1 MEKGAPGEMG
11 NSVRLHYRALLNNSL
26 SAIFFAI
33 SDGTILE
40 ANQTAT
46 EMFGYSIEEF
56 RKIGRDAIIEL
67 KDPDMPRL
75 FAERKQEG
83 RVKGE
88 IVGVKKNGER
98 FPVEFSSS
106 VFRDEAGIEYTCTIM
121 NDVSERK
128 KAEREKNL
136 MLNST
141 DEAFILVDKEL
152 NIVSFNRQ
160 FHELYRELNGYD
172 VVKGTSILNYTQPG
186 RKEAVYE
193 IYKKV
198 LTGVSEVS
206 ELVFPVSNEVSRTYS
221 IRFHPAKDEQDEII
235 GVFVTAIDI
244 TIEKE
249 LENKQLELNK
259 QLQQRSTFI
268 ESILHYL
275 PIGIA
280 VNRIDNGKVT
290 LLNKQFSRIYGW
302 AEEDL
307 SDLENFF
314 RKVYPDESYRN
325 KMVTQIMA
333 DMESRDLDRMQWNN
347 ISITTHTGEKRI
359 VNARNIPVYDQNL
372 MISTVLDVTGDVQ
385 QAEEIK
391 RANDKLNK
399 VMDSSLD
406 IICTV
411 TAEGVFKQV
420 SKASEAM
427 WGYTPGELIGRKF
440 TEFIYPEDLPKTED
454 QIGLVMTGNKMTYI
468 KNRYV
473 HKSGRIVPMEWS
485 ARWDPKEQLRY
496 AVGRDM
502 TEKMQ
507 AEQALIESE
516 QKYRNLFENNPSP
529 MLIWDFE
536 TKQIL
541 DCNEAS
547 VQKYGY
553 TKEEFL
559 ALTIRDI
566 RPEEDIPQLDEATRD
581 ETVYGNIHKKT
592 WRHKK
597 KNGELMI
604 MDIKGHMINYHGRRA
619 SLVINNDITE
629 KVEAEERLR
638 QSEALLAEAQK
649 LAKMGSWNFDFRSDK
664 LTWSD
669 ELYNVFGT
677 DKNTFLETHKSFID
691 LVDEA
696 DREFVLETSHNT
708 RQTGAPFHI
717 EYHITTPSGEK
728 RVIEELGYGEKDKDG
743 KVIRMFGTAQDIT
756 ERKETEHK
764 IIEANQRYEYV
775 TKATFDAVW
784 DMDLING
791 KVFWGENYYRI
802 FGYMDEEQLTDIEN
816 VHKRIHPDELE
827 IFRSSIRD
835 VLQSDASNWELQHR
849 FLKSDGSYAFVL
861 NNGLVIRDET
871 GKPIRAIGAMQDITK
886 QKKEEQHLKLLESVI
901 TNAQDA
907 VLITEVEP
915 FSEFKPKIIY
925 VNEAFIQMTGYTAG
939 DIIGKTPKILQGPKS
954 DRNQLAKLSQAIRN
968 GEPCEITTVNYKKNG
983 DEFWVNL
990 AVSPVLNE
998 SGRITH
1004 WIAIER
1010 DITSRKQEELQN
1022 ALLTHIS
1029 YLFSKPVDLKEIF
1042 EGVLEAISRFAE
1054 IDASEVWIT
1063 SADQNRINLITQYAE
1078 NEKSAIFFTDTK
1090 NFWSLAKQ
1098 EGLVGMA
1105 WDAGTVQ
1112 YWENLDQIEGF
1123 IRKDVAKESGLQS
1136 AWSVPIVYNQEIIG
1150 VLMFWLSAGF
1160 IPERQLPHLFNS
1172 LGSHI
1177 GAEVK
1182 RKQLEQELSRV
1193 FRMTPDIICIAGT
1206 DGYFK
1211 KVNPAFY
1218 EMLGYEEDEL
1228 LNTPYLEL
1236 VHPDDREKTWQEE
1249 KNLLEGKPTL
1259 LFEHRFLTK
1268 SGNYVWISWTAN
1280 LMQEENLIFAAGKNI
1295 TEGKQLQQL
1304 LDKASNLAQI
1314 GGWEIDLLKGS
1325 LFWSGMTRKIHEVD
1339 QDFVPDIE
1347 TAIHFYKKEYRQLIR
1362 QAVEEAMSAGTTFDL
1377 ELQIVSALGNVKWVR
1392 AIGEAE
1398 FVNQKCIRVYGS
1410 FQDINAQKLSEIAVT
1425 DTLREKDAILESI
1438 GDAFFTVDKNL
1449 KITYWN
1455 RMAETVFGK
1464 IRNEVAGQD
1473 VRIIYKE
1480 AFDKDYFAY
1489 YQSALIQKTNQHFE
1503 AYYEPMDAW
1512 HEVSIYPSHNGLSV
1526 YCKDITYRKKVEKEI
1541 QASNERYNLAAKATS
1556 DIIWDWDLLK
1566 DEVIRSED
1574 NIEKLMGY
1582 PKEVTLSPDFD
1593 WFKLIHPDDIVR
1605 VRELLADTLSD
1616 KDQYFI
1622 DAEYRFKKA
1631 NGEYAYL
1638 YDKGY
1643 VLRDETGKAIRLI
1656 GATQD
1661 ITRIKENELQLKKR
1675 AEELAVSNLELEQFA
1690 FVASHD
1696 LQEPLRMITSFLTQ
1710 LDKKYNNVL
1719 DEKAKKYIYFA
1730 VDGAKRMR
1738 QIILDL
1744 LEYSRVGRVENAME
1758 ELDLNELIRE
1768 IVILLQKKIKD
1779 KNAEILTDPM
1789 PVIHSFRAPL
1799 RQVFQNLISNALKYS
1814 KEDSAVRIHI
1824 SITDNPDHW
1833 LFAVSDNG
1841 IGIHPDYFEKVFILF
1856 QRLHTKNEY
1865 SGTGI
1870 GLSVSKKIIE
1880 NLGGK
1885 IWVESEEGK
1894 GSTFYFTLPR

>member
-1 MEKGAPGEMG
+1 MEKGTPGEMG

-26 SAIFFAI
+26 SAIFFAL
-33 SDGTILE
+33 SDGAILE
-40 ANQTAT
+40 ANQTAS

-56 RKIGRDAIIEL
+56 RKLRRDAIIEHT
-67 KDPDMPRL
+67 DPVLSRL
-75 FAERKQEG
+75 IAERKQKD

-88 IVGVKKNGER
+88 IVGIKKNGER
-98 FPVEFSSS
+98 FPIEFSSS
-106 VFRDEAGIEYTCTIM
+106 LFRDEAGVEYTCNIM
-121 NDVSERK
+121 NDISERK
-128 KAEREKNL
+128 MADRETNL
-136 MLNST
+136 MLNNT
-141 DEAFILVDKEL
+141 NEAFILLDKEL
-152 NIVSFNRQ
+152 NIISFNRQ
-160 FHELYRELNGYD
+160 FHKLYRELYGYD
-172 VVKGTSILNYTQPG
+172 IVKGAFILDYVQPG
-186 RKEAVYE
+186 RKEMVHD

-198 LTGVSEVS
+198 LTGVSEVL
-206 ELVFPVSNEVSRTYS
+206 ERVLPVSTEVSRTYS

-235 GVFVTAIDI
+235 GVFGTVMDI
-244 TIEKE
+244 TLEKE
-249 LENKQLELNK
+249 LGNKQLELNK
-259 QLQQRSTFI
+259 QLQQRNSFI

-275 PIGIA
+275 PIGVA
-280 VNRIDNGKVT
+280 VNRIDDGKAT
-290 LLNKQFSRIYGW
+290 LLNNQFSRIYGW

-307 SDLENFF
+307 LDVESFF
-314 RKVYPDESYRN
+314 RKIYPDEPYRN

-333 DMESRDLDRMQWNN
+333 DIESRDLERMQWNN

-359 VNARNIPVYDQNL
+359 VNVRNIPMYDQNL
-372 MISTVLDVTGDVQ
+372 MISTVLDVTREAQ

-391 RANDKLNK
+391 KANDTLNRI
-399 VMDSSLD
+399 MNSSLD
-406 IICTV
+406 IICTI
-411 TAEGVFKQV
+411 TAEGVFRQV
-420 SKASEAM
+420 SKASEAL
-427 WGYTPGELIGRKF
+427 WGYTAGELIGRKF
-440 TEFIYPEDLPKTED
+440 TEFIYPEDLPKTEK
-454 QIGLVMTGNKMTYI
+454 QISQIMTGSNLTYI

-485 ARWDPKEQLRY
+485 ATWDPKEQLRY
-496 AVGRDM
+496 AVGRDV
-502 TEKMQ
+502 TEKIQ
-507 AEQALIESE
+507 AEQALVESE
-516 QKYRNLFENNPSP
+516 QKYRNLFENNPAP
-529 MLIWDFE
+529 MIIWDFK

-541 DCNEAS
+541 DCNQEAL
-547 VQKYGY
+547 QKYGY
-553 TKEEFL
+553 TKAEFL
-559 ALTIRDI
+559 GMTIKDI
-566 RPEEDIPQLDEATRD
+566 RPEEDIPELEKATRD
-581 ETVYGNIHKKT
+581 ETLYGNIHRRI

-597 KNGELMI
+597 KSGELML
-604 MDIKGHMINYHGRRA
+604 MDIKGHLINYRNRRA
-619 SLVINNDITE
+619 SFVLLNDITE
-629 KVEAEERLR
+629 KVQAEERLI
-638 QSEALLAEAQK
+638 QSEAFLAEAQH
-649 LAKMGSWNFDFRSDK
+649 LAKIGSWNFDFHLDK

-677 DKNTFLETHKSFID
+677 DKNTFLETHQSFVD

-696 DREFVLETSHNT
+696 DRELVLKTSHAT
-708 RQTGAPFHI
+708 QKTGEPFHI
-717 EYHITTPSGEK
+717 EYHVTTPSGEK
-728 RVIEELGYGEKDKDG
+728 RVIEERGYGEKDEEG
-743 KVIRMFGTAQDIT
+743 KVIRLFGTAQDIT
-756 ERKETEHK
+756 GWKIAEQK
-764 IIEANQRYEYV
+764 IIEANQRYEYA

-784 DMDLING
+784 DMDLISG

-802 FGYMDEEQLTDIEN
+802 FGYMDDEQLTDIEN
-816 VHKRIHPDELE
+816 VHKRIHPDELD
-827 IFRSSIRD
+827 IFRNSIRA

-871 GKPIRAIGAMQDITK
+871 GKPTRAIGAMQDITK

-901 TNAQDA
+901 THTQDA
-907 VLITEVEP
+907 VLITEAEP
-915 FSEFKPKIIY
+915 FDEPGPKIVY
-925 VNEAFIQMTGYTAG
+925 VNEAFTQMTGYTAEEV
-939 DIIGKTPKILQGPKS
+939 IGKTPRILQGPKS
-954 DRNQLAKLSQAIRN
+954 DRNELAKLSDAMRRW
-968 GEPCEITTVNYKKNG
+968 EPCEITTINYRKNG
-983 DEFWVNL
+983 EEFWINFSL
-990 AVSPVLNE
+990 SPVANE
-998 SGRITH
+998 TGWYTH

-1010 DITSRKQEELQN
+1010 DVSSRKQEELQN
-1022 ALLTHIS
+1022 ALFTHIS
-1029 YLFSKPVDLKEIF
+1029 YLFSNPVDLKEIF
-1042 EGVLEAISRFAE
+1042 KGVLEAISRFAG

-1063 SADQNRINLITQYAE
+1063 STDQNKINLIAQYAK
-1078 NEKSAIFFTDTK
+1078 NEKSAIFFKETK
-1090 NFWSLAKQ
+1090 NYWSLAKQ

-1105 WDAGTVQ
+1105 WDAATVQ
-1112 YWENLDQIEGF
+1112 YWENLDQMEGF
-1123 IRKDVAKESGLQS
+1123 TRKHIAQESGLQS

-1160 IPERQLPHLFNS
+1160 IPDRELPQLFNS

-1193 FRMTPDIICIAGT
+1193 FSLTPDIICIAGT

-1211 KVNPAFY
+1211 KVNPAFCR
-1218 EMLGYEEDEL
+1218 MLEYEEDEL

-1236 VHPDDREKTWQEE
+1236 VHPDDREITWQEE
-1249 KNLLEGKPTL
+1249 KNLLEGKPAL

-1268 SGNYVWISWTAN
+1268 SGKYIWISWTAN

-1304 LDKASNLAQI
+1304 LDKATDLAQI

-1325 LFWSGMTRKIHEVD
+1325 LFWSEMTKKIHEVD
-1339 QDFVPDIE
+1339 RDFVPDIE
-1347 TAIHFYKKEYRQLIR
+1347 TGIHFYKKEYRQRIR
-1362 QAVEEAMSAGTTFDL
+1362 QAIEDAMSAGTAFDL
-1377 ELQIVSALGNVKWVR
+1377 ELQIISALGNVKWVR
-1392 AIGEAE
+1392 VIGEAE

-1410 FQDINAQKLSEIAVT
+1410 IQDINAQKLSEITVT

-1455 RMAETVFGK
+1455 RMSETVFGK
-1464 IRNEVAGQD
+1464 IRNEVIGLD
-1473 VRIIYKE
+1473 VQTIYKE
-1480 AFDKDYFAY
+1480 TFDKEYFAY
-1489 YQSALIQKTNQHFE
+1489 YKSALIKKTNQHFE
-1503 AYYEPMDAW
+1503 SRYEPMDAW
-1512 HEVSIYPSHNGLSV
+1512 HEVSIYPSNNGLSV

-1541 QASNERYNLAAKATS
+1541 QVSNERYNLAAKATS
-1556 DIIWDWDLLK
+1556 DIVWDWDLLK

-1582 PKEVTLSPDFD
+1582 PREISSNRDFN
-1593 WFKLIHPDDIVR
+1593 WFNLIHPDDIER
-1605 VRELLADTLSD
+1605 VKELMTNILSD

-1643 VLRDETGKAIRLI
+1643 VLRDASGKAIRLI

-1744 LEYSRVGRVENAME
+1744 LQYSRVGRIENTME
-1758 ELDLNELIRE
+1758 ELDLNELLRE

-1814 KEDSAVRIHI
+1814 KEDSDVRVHI
-1824 SITDNPDHW
+1824 SVTDNPDHW

-1894 GSTFYFTLPR
+1894 GSAFYFTLPK